1 MQIEKVESAE
11 KPESVEQERYDR
23 ERSFHNQVFIEKG
36 RAPVK
41 KYYSIADVSDNYYRD
56 SILARGAQDILEIG
70 CGRGSV
76 ASFLARDVSF
86 TAIDISDVAV
96 QETAEV
102 ARDNGI
108 TGSYLLMNAEETGFA
123 DNSFDLICGT
133 GILHHLNLE
142 KACGEIR
149 RILRPNGCAVFLE
162 PLGHNP
168 LINMFRRMTPQFR
181 TVDEHPLLMKD
192 LRDMRSHLDQVNIRY
207 FCLLSLAAVPFRSWR
222 VFPAMKNTLE
232 WVDTSLFRTLPASG
246 RYAWQMVMTM
256 SGPKAEVR

>member
-1 MQIEKVESAE
+1 MEVEK
-11 KPESVEQERYDR
+11 QRYDR
-23 ERSFHNQVFIEKG
+23 ERSFHNQVFSEKG

-41 KYYSIADVSDNYYRD
+41 KYYSIADVSNNYYRD
-56 SILARGAQDILEIG
+56 SILARGPRDILEIG

-76 ASFLARDVSF
+76 VSFMARNVSF

-96 QETAEV
+96 QQTAEV
-102 ARDNGI
+102 ALEHGI

-142 KACGEIR
+142 KACREIR

-168 LINMFRRMTPQFR
+168 VINMFRRMTPKFR

-192 LRDMRSHLDQVNIRY
+192 LRDMRSHFDQVDIRY
-207 FCLLSLAAVPFRSWR
+207 FCLLSLAAVPFRKWKM
-222 VFPAMKNTLE
+222 FPAMKNTLGS
-232 WVDTSLFRTLPASG
+232 VDRFLFRMLPGSG

-256 SGPKAEVR
+256 SSPKAEGR